1 MVHFPGSPVK
11 QDFGRTETDYS
22 KEESIVN
29 CDKQEICHITDTD
42 VDDAIKATFLE
53 RDWNYYVPLHFTLQ
67 SVLSLI
73 VPKCL

>member
-1 MVHFPGSPVK
+1 MK

-42 VDDAIKATFLE
+42 VDDAIKATF
-53 RDWNYYVPLHFTLQ
+53 
-67 SVLSLI
+67 
-73 VPKCL
+73 

>member
-29 CDKQEICHITDTD
+29 CDKQEIYHITDTD

-53 RDWNYYVPLHFTLQ
+53 RD
-67 SVLSLI
+67 
-73 VPKCL
+73 